1 MAGVDG
7 PRRGEIWRYQFPSP
21 DKRRPV
27 VILTRDAVLPLIRT
41 AMVAPITFKIRGLPS
56 EVIVGDEE
64 GLKDESAVNLDHVQT
79 VDQRGLRQ
87 RIGML
92 SEAKMQ
98 EVCRAL
104 AVAAGCA

>member
-1 MAGVDG
+1 MKAVQASFDEGLL
-7 PRRGEIWRYQFPSP
+7 
-21 DKRRPV
+21 DKLDR
-27 VILTRDAVLPLIRT
+27 LIRT
-41 AMVAPITFKIRGLPS
+41 AMVAPITSKIRGLPS

>member
-1 MAGVDG
+1 M
-7 PRRGEIWRYQFPSP
+7 RG
-21 DKRRPV
+21 
-27 VILTRDAVLPLIRT
+27 DAVLPLIRA
-41 AMVAPITFKIRGLPS
+41 AMVAPITSKIRGLPS

>member
-1 MAGVDG
+1 MIRA
-7 PRRGEIWRYQFPSP
+7 
-21 DKRRPV
+21 
-27 VILTRDAVLPLIRT
+27 RDAVLPLIRT
-41 AMVAPITFKIRGLPS
+41 AMVAPITSKIRGLPS

>member
-7 PRRGEIWRYQFPSP
+7 PRRGEIWRYQFQAP

-27 VILTRDAVLPLIRT
+27 VILTRPEVLPLLRT
-41 AMVAPITFKIRGLPS
+41 AMVAPITSTIRGLPS
-56 EVIVGDEE
+56 EVLVGAEE

-79 VDQRGLRQ
+79 VDQRGLRLY
-87 RIGML
+87 IGTL
-92 SEAKMQ
+92 SEAKMR

-104 AVAAGCA
+104 MVAAGCA